1 MRRDWDLIRGL
12 LSAIDVDYDLG
23 KRHHLIGEMTIFKGT
38 SAVNYHLCL
47 LFEAKLVRYFRP
59 KFSTVTKKIESE
71 PVQLTNEG
79 IELLTLM
86 RSDSAWPEVKSR
98 LDDGGFISASQ
109 EVLVSALKKYFLNA
123 TIAE

>member
-12 LSAIDVDYDLG
+12 LSAIDVDYDLD
-23 KRHHLIGEMTIFKGT
+23 KRHHLIGEMTILKGT

-59 KFSTVTKKIESE
+59 KFSTVNKEIESE

-86 RSDSAWPEVKSR
+86 RGDSVWQEVKSC
-98 LDDGGFISASQ
+98 LDDGDFISASQ
-109 EVLVSALKKYFLNA
+109 EVLVSALKKYFLSA
-123 TIAE
+123 EIAA